1 MKGYSPNQILRQ
13 ISFIHFRY
21 TQIGVNFGTY
31 NGRCDDSE
39 RSESAG
45 VRVSGVIEWIRQ
57 HAAGTFDSK
66 CNKF

>member
-1 MKGYSPNQILRQ
+1 MC
-13 ISFIHFRY
+13 RY

-31 NGRCDDSE
+31 NGRCDDLS

-45 VRVSGVIEWIRQ
+45 VRVSGVIDWIRE
-57 HAAGTFDSK
+57 HAPGTFDSK